1 MSRQVSWL
9 TGRRYCPAFPALM
22 RQWPRSASARRL
34 QLRGQLR
41 PSQSGA
47 PDSLFALALAH
58 CDAREPRRRDYAG
71 AAVIGQRNIKT
82 SLYLRPMHA
91 RGLEGDAHGRA
102 RATGGKRRQT
112 ARYLG
117 HSEAQFRGCELE
129 RARYSP
135 RRMRPR
141 RLVRFD
147 CPSAP
152 VAVPNW
158 GLFSVGPIHVPLN
171 SRNSIDYGAGPFPG
185 VGVALITA
193 QASRPQLAAAF
204 GRMCRAKAN

>member
-1 MSRQVSWL
+1 VDACGKRATFAHASASRGTPPRRQQMSRQISWL
-9 TGRRYCPAFPALM
+9 TGRRCCLAFPALM

-91 RGLEGDAHGRA
+91 RGLEGDAYGRA

-147 CPSAP
+147 CPFSTRRGP
-152 VAVPNW
+152 EL
-158 GLFSVGPIHVPLN
+158 GLVQRRSDPCAIEQSKF
-171 SRNSIDYGAGPFPG
+171 D
-185 VGVALITA
+185 
-193 QASRPQLAAAF
+193 
-204 GRMCRAKAN
+204 